1 MLTGTVIWYNP
12 VKGLGFINPDQG
24 GDDVF
29 VHMSALKA
37 SGLKV
42 VKEGDM
48 LTYELLLDEKTGKKA
63 AATVTVL
70 KKDEASLL
78 TSATPKMKVL
88 KEKKKERAEQPKSDA
103 SAFSDLG
110 LDAEIVKALG
120 FWVIHNQHLFNHKLS
135 LLF

>member
-48 LTYELLLDEKTGKKA
+48 LTYELLLDEKTGKKENRDNSNII
-63 AATVTVL
+63 TNKTLSPNIKLLVL
-70 KKDEASLL
+70 IYKFL
-78 TSATPKMKVL
+78 T
-88 KEKKKERAEQPKSDA
+88 
-103 SAFSDLG
+103 AFL
-110 LDAEIVKALG
+110 
-120 FWVIHNQHLFNHKLS
+120 N
-135 LLF
+135 

>member
-1 MLTGTVIWYNP
+1 MNYYLM
-12 VKGLGFINPDQG
+12 K
-24 GDDVF
+24 
-29 VHMSALKA
+29 
-37 SGLKV
+37 
-42 VKEGDM
+42 
-48 LTYELLLDEKTGKKA
+48 KTGKKA

-120 FWVIHNQHLFNHKLS
+120 FFGLFTTRHLFNHKLS